1 MDQSDGEHIIEAIG
15 KCRVVIRNG
24 EVVDVGEPVIRDC
37 PLAKRFAYPVPAV
50 TREAVKANIE
60 NRIRSFGMCTSRREV
75 IDHREFVGFGASE
88 LISFGIQAGLLDAA
102 VLACD
107 GAGTVIASTPELVQG
122 IGGRISGI
130 VKTSPLPAVMDR
142 IEECG
147 GIILDRATGRIDQ
160 VDGTR
165 LAVARHNQ
173 KIAVTVADP
182 EAAERIRS
190 AFPAVLIFAVHV
202 TGLSQDAAQ
211 RLVDASDLVTACA
224 SWPIREIAGKR
235 ALVQAGTAV
244 PVFAV
249 TLAGKQLIVEKM
261 ARTREPFL
269 VKTTRLPVLDQA
281 QQPDPLV

>member
-1 MDQSDGEHIIEAIG
+1 MVPSDDEHIIEAVG
-15 KCRVVIRNG
+15 RCRVIIRNG
-24 EVVDVGEPVIRDC
+24 EVVEVGEPVISDC
-37 PLAKRFAYPVPAV
+37 PLAKRFAYPVPAI

-102 VLACD
+102 VLVCD

-142 IEECG
+142 IEENG
-147 GIILDRATGRIDQ
+147 GFVLDRATGRIDQ

-165 LAVARHNQ
+165 LVVTRHYE

-190 AFPAVLIFAVHV
+190 DFPAALIFAVHV
-202 TGLSQDAAQ
+202 TGLSRDDAQ

-224 SWPIREIAGKR
+224 SGPIREIAGKR

-249 TLAGKQLIVEKM
+249 TPAGKNLIVEKM

-269 VKTTRLPVLDQA
+269 VKTTRLPVLDHA
-281 QQPDPLV
+281 QQPDPLI